1 MEELRWLDA
10 WRGAQRDKCSGD
22 RSRSLQLN
30 QHRPLLRIVGS
41 LPLIWFAARVQSA
54 WNRQFRQARCLA
66 ETPRPL
72 LPRGRLEG
80 LPRLRP
86 HLRWTEPLTSKA
98 AARSSACSE
107 YAVARLAP
115 FHNAS

>member
-10 WRGAQRDKCSGD
+10 WRGAQRDKCSDD

-54 WNRQFRQARCLA
+54 WNRQFRQARYLA
-66 ETPRPL
+66 ETPQRL
-72 LPRGRLEG
+72 LPRGRLED
-80 LPRLRP
+80 LLRLRL
-86 HLRWTEPLTSKA
+86 HRRWTGCRISRV

-107 YAVARLAP
+107 YAVAPLAP